1 MSEMS
6 QKRKGVFCMIFSA
19 FSFSIM
25 NLCVKLA
32 GDLPAIE
39 KSFFRNLVAV
49 LVAFIMLKKSGGGF
63 HVKKG
68 NLPVLILRS
77 VLGTIGIFA
86 NFYAISHLVLP
97 DATMLNKLSPFCT
110 LLFSFLFLGEEL
122 IPLQVAGIVIAFI
135 GSAFIIKPSFDLT
148 ATMPAL
154 IGAIG
159 GICAGGAYT
168 CVRCLGKRGER
179 GPMIVFFF
187 SVFSCLAAVP
197 FMIADFHPITLSQF
211 LILMGAG
218 AGAAGG
224 QFGITAAYRYA
235 PAGEIS
241 IYDYS
246 TVFFAAIWGFL
257 AFGEV
262 PDGLSIVGYIM
273 IFAMSLLMFL
283 YNGRRA
289 QAQD

>member
-1 MSEMS
+1 
-6 QKRKGVFCMIFSA
+6 
-19 FSFSIM
+19 
-25 NLCVKLA
+25 
-32 GDLPAIE
+32 
-39 KSFFRNLVAV
+39 
-49 LVAFIMLKKSGGGF
+49 
-63 HVKKG
+63 
-68 NLPVLILRS
+68 
-77 VLGTIGIFA
+77 
-86 NFYAISHLVLP
+86 
-97 DATMLNKLSPFCT
+97 
-110 LLFSFLFLGEEL
+110 
-122 IPLQVAGIVIAFI
+122 
-135 GSAFIIKPSFDLT
+135 
-148 ATMPAL
+148 
-154 IGAIG
+154 
-159 GICAGGAYT
+159 
-168 CVRCLGKRGER
+168 
-179 GPMIVFFF
+179 
-187 SVFSCLAAVP
+187 
-197 FMIADFHPITLSQF
+197 MIADFHPITLSQF

>member
-86 NFYAISHLVLP
+86 N
-97 DATMLNKLSPFCT
+97 
-110 LLFSFLFLGEEL
+110 
-122 IPLQVAGIVIAFI
+122 
-135 GSAFIIKPSFDLT
+135 
-148 ATMPAL
+148 
-154 IGAIG
+154 
-159 GICAGGAYT
+159 
-168 CVRCLGKRGER
+168 
-179 GPMIVFFF
+179 
-187 SVFSCLAAVP
+187 
-197 FMIADFHPITLSQF
+197 
-211 LILMGAG
+211 
-218 AGAAGG
+218 
-224 QFGITAAYRYA
+224 
-235 PAGEIS
+235 
-241 IYDYS
+241 
-246 TVFFAAIWGFL
+246 
-257 AFGEV
+257 
-262 PDGLSIVGYIM
+262 
-273 IFAMSLLMFL
+273 
-283 YNGRRA
+283 
-289 QAQD
+289 